1 MPAAGTSAAGGVPTA
16 TAGATLTRAQIE
28 AWDITHLET
37 AAVHWS
43 TTAQAWEGH
52 FDTIHQ
58 GTLRPGGTVWEGD
71 AADTAAE
78 RSWGDLVKV
87 RGAADGLHSA
97 SGFARNGAEDIA
109 WAKRQVLTAIEEA
122 EQAGFTVEQ
131 NLSVTDKNTSPL
143 MRVPA
148 GRQQQAQA
156 FAVEIGSRAKT
167 LVTMDKAVAGKITA
181 ALAHVR
187 ALRFEEAPAPKE
199 PSPAVQ
205 AVDYQFKQDEPK
217 PNPNGDGRNPKFPD
231 HKPNGEWAPGN
242 SGVDGHA
249 AAQNTFDEM
258 ESLGIP
264 LIRQEVQIRVFDP
277 ATGKMRTR
285 KYDALRP
292 TGVPG
297 QYIGIEHKT
306 NDSPFTENQTAVDA
320 LVNAGTPARGTLNG
334 QPIEVVQA
342 QEVRV
347 PWPPPEANVPAP
359 APAPGASRGY
369 PRMPEP
375 PKMWKDDG
383 QPLIPRAGDDPFPT
397 WGTHI
402 SPDELAKS
410 GDPELS
416 NLGKFYQGMFGRDP
430 NDPDNHA

>member
-1 MPAAGTSAAGGVPTA
+1 MPTTSAPGSS
-16 TAGATLTRAQIE
+16 LTRAQIE
-28 AWDITHLET
+28 EFEVSHLEAAATHWTNT
-37 AAVHWS
+37 AAE
-43 TTAQAWEGH
+43 WEGQ
-52 FDTIHQ
+52 FTTIHE
-58 GTLRPGGTVWEGD
+58 GMLRPGGTTWTGSGAD
-71 AADTAAE
+71 AAMESSWYHLVRVRSCVDCLHTA
-78 RSWGDLVKV
+78 
-87 RGAADGLHSA
+87 SA
-97 SGFARNGAEDIA
+97 HARNGAEDIA
-109 WAKRQVLTAIEEA
+109 WAKRQVLSAIEET
-122 EQAGFTVEQ
+122 ERAGFTVEQ
-131 NLSVTDKNTSPL
+131 NLSVTEKNTSPL

-156 FAVEIGSRAKT
+156 FAAEIGSRAQALVAIDKT
-167 LVTMDKAVAGKITA
+167 VAGKISA
-181 ALAHVR
+181 ALALVQ
-187 ALRFEEAPAPKE
+187 APRFEEAPALSPKE
-199 PSPAVQ
+199 PVPAVQ
-205 AVDYQFKQDEPK
+205 AVDHHFTQDQPK
-217 PNPNGDGRNPKFPD
+217 PDPNGDGRNPKFPD

-249 AAQNTFDEM
+249 AAQSTFDEM

-264 LIRQEVQIRVFDP
+264 LIRQELQVRVFDP
-277 ATGKMRTR
+277 ATGRMRVR

-306 NDSPFTENQTAVDA
+306 NDSPFTENQTAVDT
-320 LVNAGTPARGTLNG
+320 LVNSGTPARGMLNG

-347 PWPPPEANVPAP
+347 PWPPPEANVAAP
-359 APAPGASRGY
+359 APAPGASGGY
-369 PRMPEP
+369 PGLPEP

-383 QPLIPRAGDDPFPT
+383 QPLIPRAGDNPFPN

>member
-1 MPAAGTSAAGGVPTA
+1 MPATSTSAT
-16 TAGATLTRAQIE
+16 GAASTGADVTRAQIE
-28 AWDITHLET
+28 AWDVTHLET
-37 AAVHWS
+37 AAVQWS
-43 TTAQAWEGH
+43 STAQAWEGH
-52 FDTIHQ
+52 FETIHQ
-58 GTLRPGGTVWEGD
+58 GMLRPGGTVWEGD
-71 AADTAAE
+71 AADKAAE

-87 RGAADGLHSA
+87 RGGADGLHSA

-109 WAKRQVLTAIEEA
+109 WAKQQVLTAIEEA
-122 EQAGFTVEQ
+122 EEAGFTVEQ
-131 NLSVTDKNTSPL
+131 NLSVKDPNTTML
-143 MRVPA
+143 MRGWEA
-148 GRQQQAQA
+148 RQQQAQA
-156 FAVEIGSRAKT
+156 FATEIASRART
-167 LVTMDKAVAGKITA
+167 LLAIDKAVAGKITS
-181 ALAHVR
+181 ALAPVR
-187 ALRFEEAPAPKE
+187 ALRFEEAPTPTPKE
-199 PSPAVQ
+199 PGPPVQ
-205 AVDYQFKQDEPK
+205 AVDYHFKRDEPK
-217 PNPNGDGRNPKFPD
+217 PDPNGDGRNPKFPD

-249 AAQNTFDEM
+249 AAQSTFDDM

-264 LIRQEVQIRVFDP
+264 LIRQEVQVRVFDP

-359 APAPGASRGY
+359 APAPGASGGY
-369 PRMPEP
+369 PGMPEP

-383 QPLIPRAGDDPFPT
+383 QPLIPRAGDNPFPN